1 MATMHPHDYQHD
13 NSREADEVLDEFRA
27 LFRRA
32 RRSASDTLRAHR
44 DRQARLD
51 RAARERGLTGRD
63 IRAAEAA
70 TEAHAPRSEHKQRVD
85 VPGPSGGISPDLIA
99 RWAAA
104 HAAAD
109 LFREQAA
116 AAHAADAAAER
127 TEETAKADRD
137 ADVAEAWAQ
146 AWDEQVRAA
155 GVDPAELAEQ
165 HTGTAGAD
173 DVADQSYADELAEWS
188 GELAV
193 TTADAV
199 QTASSA
205 SPPVGHLIAAANT
218 PSADA
223 SEAGRTASPSLSAV
237 PALGADTA
245 VELDAGAQL

>member
-13 NSREADEVLDEFRA
+13 NSREADEVLEEFRA

-32 RRSASDTLRAHR
+32 RRGASDTLRAHR

-51 RAARERGLTGRD
+51 RAARERGLAGRD
-63 IRAAEAA
+63 IRAAEA
-70 TEAHAPRSEHKQRVD
+70 ESRAPRPEHKQRVD

-109 LFREQAA
+109 MFREQAA
-116 AAHAADAAAER
+116 AAHAADDAAER
-127 TEETAKADRD
+127 TEETAKADHD

-165 HTGTAGAD
+165 DTGTAGAD
-173 DVADQSYADELAEWS
+173 VVADQSYADELAEWS

-205 SPPVGHLIAAANT
+205 SPPVGHLIAEANT

-223 SEAGRTASPSLSAV
+223 SEAGHTSSPSLSAV
-237 PALGADTA
+237 PALGADAA